1 MVVSNFI
8 KIDYTYKPYST
19 INFTGPWDP
28 KIVSSD
34 SLFRI
39 FYLVHLVA
47 QLEEDTQVRGIVVIM
62 DFDGLSMKQVY
73 KSVFFSDNLTYITN
87 WQIILFLILT
97 QITNK
102 TFIKID

>member
-1 MVVSNFI
+1 MSTFI
-8 KIDYTYKPYST
+8 KNDYTYKPYST

-73 KSVFFSDNLTYITN
+73 IKSNPHYQLANHIIFNTN
-87 WQIILFLILT
+87 S
-97 QITNK
+97 
-102 TFIKID
+102 

>member
-1 MVVSNFI
+1 MIIKDVEFLLLTVVVSKFI
-8 KIDYTYKPYST
+8 KNDYTYKPYST

-73 KSVFFSDNLTYITN
+73 KSSFFCFSDNLTYITN
-87 WQIILFLILT
+87 WQIILF
-97 QITNK
+97 
-102 TFIKID
+102 